1 LEQLFRNE
9 TEIAM
14 KKKILVT
21 GGAGYVGSIC
31 SETLVDAGHEVIVA
45 DNLQNGKREAVLAPA
60 RFFEMDLCDQ
70 AAVRDLFQEE
80 AIDAVMH
87 FAALADV
94 TTSVKNPHQFFKN
107 NVSGTLNLL
116 EAMLEHGVKDLI
128 FSSTAAVYGEPQS
141 IPIDENHPKYPVN
154 SYGESKLATERML
167 AWYASA
173 YGFRCVSLRY
183 FNAAGATARLG
194 EDRSNES
201 HLIPCLLDV
210 ALGKKSD
217 VAIYG
222 SNYSTRDGTCVRDYV
237 HVVDIVA
244 AHVLCLEHIGELRFE
259 AFNVGH
265 GVGYTVQEVLQE
277 ARQVTN
283 CSIPARMVAPR
294 PGDPAVLVATPAKLA
309 ARVGWRPSRSNLRD
323 IIKDAWAWRLAH
335 PKGYESTVVA
345 ATREIAAV
353 GRNSSI

>member
-1 LEQLFRNE
+1 M
-9 TEIAM
+9 TT

-31 SETLVDAGHEVIVA
+31 TETLLDEGHEVIVA
-45 DNLQNGKREAVLAPA
+45 DSLQNGKREAVLTPA
-60 RFFEMDLCDQ
+60 KFYKVDLCDQ
-70 AAVRDLFQEE
+70 AAMRDLFQQEK
-80 AIDAVMH
+80 IDAVMH

-116 EAMLEHGVKDLI
+116 GAMLEHEVRDLI

-141 IPIDENHPKYPVN
+141 APINENHPKCPVN
-154 SYGESKLATERML
+154 SYGESKLAIERML
-167 AWYASA
+167 AWYTSA

-210 ALGKKSD
+210 ALGKRPD
-217 VAIYG
+217 IAIYG
-222 SNYSTRDGTCVRDYV
+222 NNYSTKDGTCVRDYV
-237 HVVDIVA
+237 HVLDIVS
-244 AHVLCLEHIGELRFE
+244 AHVGCLEHIGELKFE
-259 AFNVGH
+259 VFNVGH

-283 CSIPARMVAPR
+283 CPIPARMVAPR
-294 PGDPAVLVATPAKLA
+294 PGDPAALVATPEKLIMT
-309 ARVGWRPSRSNLRD
+309 VGWRPQRSNLRD
-323 IIKDAWAWRLAH
+323 IIHDAWAWRLAH
-335 PKGYESTVVA
+335 PKGYQSPVIVGAQEVA
-345 ATREIAAV
+345 AVTQ
-353 GRNSSI
+353 NSAG

>member
-1 LEQLFRNE
+1 M
-9 TEIAM
+9 TT

-21 GGAGYVGSIC
+21 GGAGYVGSVC
-31 SETLVDAGHEVIVA
+31 TETLLDQGHEVIVA
-45 DNLQNGKREAVLAPA
+45 DSLQNGKREAVLAPA
-60 RFFEMDLCDQ
+60 RFYEVDLCDQ

-80 AIDAVMH
+80 KIDAVMH

-94 TTSVKNPHQFFKN
+94 TTSVNNPHQFFKN
-107 NVSGTLNLL
+107 NVSGALNLL
-116 EAMLEHGVKDLI
+116 GAMLEHGVRDLI

-141 IPIDENHPKYPVN
+141 VPIEENHPKCPVN

-173 YGFRCVSLRY
+173 YGLRCVSLRY

-210 ALGKKSD
+210 ALGKRPD
-217 VAIYG
+217 IAIYG
-222 SNYSTRDGTCVRDYV
+222 SNYSTKDGTCVRDYV
-237 HVVDIVA
+237 HVLDIVS
-244 AHVLCLEHIGELRFE
+244 AHVRCLEHIGELKFE
-259 AFNVGH
+259 VFNVGH

-283 CSIPARMVAPR
+283 CPIPARMVAPR
-294 PGDPAVLVATPAKLA
+294 PGDPAVLVATHEKLA
-309 ARVGWRPSRSNLRD
+309 RAVGWRPTRSNLRD
-323 IIKDAWAWRLAH
+323 IIEDAWAWRLAH
-335 PKGYESTVVA
+335 PNGYKSPVVA
-345 ATREIAAV
+345 EAQETATVTQNVAD
-353 GRNSSI
+353 

>member
-1 LEQLFRNE
+1 M
-9 TEIAM
+9 TT

-31 SETLVDAGHEVIVA
+31 SEALVDAGHEVIVV

-60 RFFEMDLCDQ
+60 RFYEVDLCDQ
-70 AAVRDLFQEE
+70 AAVRDLFQGE

-116 EAMLEHGVKDLI
+116 EAMLEHGVRDLI

-141 IPIDENHPKYPVN
+141 VPIDENHPKCPVN

-201 HLIPCLLDV
+201 HLIPCILDV
-210 ALGKKSD
+210 ALGKRAD
-217 VAIYG
+217 IAIYG

-237 HVVDIVA
+237 HVLDIVS

-283 CSIPARMVAPR
+283 CSIPARMVAAR
-294 PGDPAVLVATPAKLA
+294 PGDPAVLVATPEKLA
-309 ARVGWRPSRSNLRD
+309 VRVGWRPLRSNLRG
-323 IIKDAWAWRLAH
+323 IIEDAWAWRLAH
-335 PKGYESTVVA
+335 PNGYKSTVVA
-345 ATREIAAV
+345 ETREGTAV
-353 GRNSSI
+353 MQNSDT